1 MRATI
6 LCFIVAL
13 TSAMAVAQKP
23 PERFQDATPTKTAS
37 VDELKNVDRKIDVAF
52 EKGDVSLIQH
62 LLAEEM
68 INVLPEGNI
77 SKKAD
82 FLQAV
87 KPPKAG
93 TTLTITE
100 KEVEVFVFGDTGIVT
115 SNKTARWQ
123 RSNGSSSDAYRET
136 NTYVRKDGQWFL
148 LASQTS
154 HAPPPYSAKDV
165 NLNLPVDETQLG
177 GNRNASVVLV
187 EFADYECPYC
197 RDFASNTMK
206 QIERDYIDSGRIGFL
221 FHDFPIESSHPH
233 AFSAALA
240 ALCAAEQGHL
250 WEMNHKL
257 LAESSALERD
267 VLFRDAETLRL
278 DMPKFAGCFA
288 DEKSATRLRQSMRE
302 ASQAGIDGT
311 PMFVLGIRKPG
322 STTIKGLRMIE
333 GDYPYEVFKATL
345 DMLIA
350 TQN

>member
-1 MRATI
+1 
-6 LCFIVAL
+6 
-13 TSAMAVAQKP
+13 
-23 PERFQDATPTKTAS
+23 
-37 VDELKNVDRKIDVAF
+37 
-52 EKGDVSLIQH
+52 
-62 LLAEEM
+62 LAEDM
-68 INVLPEGNI
+68 INVMPEG
-77 SKKAD
+77 SMVKKQD
-82 FLQAV
+82 FLQDV

-100 KEVEVFVFGDTGIVT
+100 KDVEVLVLGETGIVT
-115 SNKTARWQ
+115 SNKTAKWQ
-123 RSNGSSSDAYRET
+123 RSNGSSSDDYRET

-165 NLNLPVDETQLG
+165 NLNLTVDETQIG

-197 RDFASNTMK
+197 RAFARKTMK
-206 QIERDYIDSGRIGFL
+206 QIESDYIENGRIGFI
-221 FHDFPIESSHPH
+221 FRDFPIESSHPH

-240 ALCAAEQGHL
+240 ALCAGRQGHF

-267 VLFRDAETLRL
+267 DLFRDAASMKL
-278 DMPKFAGCFA
+278 DMAKFHGCLE
-288 DEKSATRLRQSMRE
+288 DEKTTTRLRQSIRE
-302 ASQAGIDGT
+302 AGELGIDGT

-322 STTIKGLRMIE
+322 SNTIKGLRMIE
-333 GDYPYEVFKATL
+333 GGYPYDVFKAAL